1 MSKIIKQKIGE
12 LFFDYI
18 NGYTFK
24 SDDFTI
30 LQDENVLPVLK
41 IANVGDGGYTNF
53 SNCHYH
59 IYRGYEQYI
68 ARKGDLAFSL
78 TGSLGYVSVI
88 TEDCLVNQRVFVIK
102 NRTEYSE
109 LLNIVQP
116 FIKSSAFA
124 TYCYSKATSES
135 NKNIS
140 PKVILDYAIDICY
153 KDDDTIDIERQ
164 SELCIKY
171 QDVEN
176 KRNALFNKIDYLKNV
191 KVLLESDRTVDYM
204 FIPLNQIIT
213 HNNGK
218 ATYTKEFC
226 QTVKGEF
233 PVYSANNKTP
243 LAYINFADYDGT
255 YLTYSKNGCAGY
267 ISIVSGKFSVNGDR
281 CVITLNDGY
290 ENIDLLYLKY
300 FLEPIFRANIKG
312 RIGINGKNEYT
323 KINGNMIKKL
333 NIAVPIPIKSDKTF
347 DVEKQ
352 KALAQKCATIDSIKR
367 DVFKQIAELIT
378 ITVI

>member
-1 MSKIIKQKIGE
+1 MSKIVKQKIGE

-24 SDDFTI
+24 SEDFTI
-30 LQDENVLPVLK
+30 VQDENVLPVLK
-41 IANVGDGGYTNF
+41 IANVGNGGYTDF

-59 IYRGYEQYI
+59 TYNGYDQYI
-68 ARKGDLAFSL
+68 AHKGDLAFSL

-102 NRTEYSE
+102 NRPEYRE

-116 FIKSSAFA
+116 FIKSSAFS

-140 PKVILDYAIDICY
+140 PKVVLDYAIDICY
-153 KDDDTIDIERQ
+153 NDDDTIDIERQ
-164 SELCIKY
+164 SELCTKY
-171 QDVEN
+171 QDAEN
-176 KRNALFNKIDYLKNV
+176 KRNALLSKIDYLKNV
-191 KVLLESDRTVDYM
+191 KVLLEADNTIDYT
-204 FIPLNQIIT
+204 FIPLNQMIT

-218 ATYTKEFC
+218 SIYTKEFC

-243 LAYINFADYDGT
+243 LAHINWADYNGT
-255 YLTYSKNGCAGY
+255 FLTYSKNGCAGY
-267 ISIVSGKFSVNGDR
+267 ISAMSGKFSVNGDR
-281 CVITLNDGY
+281 CVITLNDGF
-290 ENIDLLYLKY
+290 EDIDLLYLKY

-312 RIGINGKNEYT
+312 RIGIDGKNEYT

-333 NIAVPIPIKSDKTF
+333 NIVVPIPIKTDKTF

-352 KALAQKCATIDSIKR
+352 KELAQKYATIDSIKN
-367 DVFKQIAELIT
+367 DVARQITSLT
-378 ITVI
+378 SITVI